1 MADDIL
7 HKVVYGIC
15 NVYTVSAENDTMLY
29 GYVNTIIIIRNVFKS
44 DC

>member
-7 HKVVYGIC
+7 HKVVYDA
-15 NVYTVSAENDTMLY
+15 YTVSAENDTMLY
-29 GYVNTIIIIRNVFKS
+29 GYINTINIIRNVFKS